1 MRRIS
6 LALLLALLLPAL
18 AAGASKDTKLTLVAY
33 STPKD
38 AYGQLISAFQKTK
51 AGNGVTFSQS
61 YGASGEQSRAVA
73 AGLDADIVAF
83 SLEPDITSLVQK
95 NLVAKNWNK
104 DKYKGMV
111 TRSVVVFIVRDGNPK
126 NLKSWNDL
134 LKPGVQVITPNPF
147 TSGGA
152 RWNVMAAYGG
162 ALRSGKTPK
171 QAVDY
176 LGKLWKHVVAQP
188 TSAREG
194 LQTFLAGRGD
204 VFLAY
209 ENEAVFAQKKGQ
221 PVQFVIPKATIL
233 SEIVLLPLAALSWKA
248 HGWGA
253 VSTSQATAALRLTL
267 GLSLAVALV
276 NAVAGTVIAWTLVRD
291 RFVGQAFVNA
301 LVDLP
306 FALPTIV
313 AGLTLL
319 ALYGP
324 KSPVGLNAA
333 FTRWSLLLALLFV
346 TLPFVVRTVQ
356 PVLFELDRELEDAAA
371 SLGAGRLTTFRR
383 IILPSILPA
392 ILSGV

>member
-1 MRRIS
+1 MMRRIS
-6 LALLLALLLPAL
+6 LALLIALLLPAL
-18 AAGASKDTKLTLVAY
+18 AVGASKDTKLTLVAY

-51 AGNGVTFSQS
+51 AGNGVSFSQS

-73 AGLDADIVAF
+73 AGLDADVVAF
-83 SLEPDITSLVQK
+83 SLEPDVTSLVQK
-95 NLVAKNWNK
+95 NLVAKSWNN

-111 TRSVVVFIVRDGNPK
+111 TRSVVVLIVRDGNPK
-126 NLKSWNDL
+126 KLKTWNDL

-171 QAVDY
+171 QAVEY

-209 ENEAVFAQKKGQ
+209 ENEAVFAQKKNQ

-233 SEIVLLPLAALSWKA
+233 IENPI
-248 HGWGA
+248 A
-253 VSTSQATAALRLTL
+253 VTSTSKDKTQANAFLKFLRTPSAQKIFAQNGYRPVVKSAAR
-267 GLSLAVALV
+267 GF
-276 NAVAGTVIAWTLVRD
+276 NFPVRPQL
-291 RFVGQAFVNA
+291 FTIKYVGGWAKVEKKFF
-301 LVDLP
+301 DP
-306 FALPTIV
+306 
-313 AGLTLL
+313 
-319 ALYGP
+319 
-324 KSPVGLNAA
+324 
-333 FTRWSLLLALLFV
+333 R
-346 TLPFVVRTVQ
+346 
-356 PVLFELDRELEDAAA
+356 
-371 SLGAGRLTTFRR
+371 
-383 IILPSILPA
+383 
-392 ILSGV
+392 SGVMAKIQGSSGG